1 MLAETFLF
9 SSGRVGTEALLDG
22 AMVGGILVLESC
34 GFVCDTILEAI
45 VLGTNGTWLT
55 VRIISRGGATLGSMD
70 SDRFGV
76 SRDGL
81 LVLSLRG

>member
-1 MLAETFLF
+1 M
-9 SSGRVGTEALLDG
+9 GTEALLDG
-22 AMVGGILVLESC
+22 AIVGGILVLEPC

-55 VRIISRGGATLGSMD
+55 VWIIVSRGGATLGSTD